1 MTLKDKRLSI
11 WVAAVIT
18 ITVAA
23 TTGPR
28 QIKAASVEEVAMMKS
43 ADRQKILVE
52 GAKKE
57 GKIMWY
63 TTLIVDQVVR
73 PVKDAFEK
81 EYPFIQIDFY
91 RGNAENLVRRM
102 LAEYQAKR
110 YDVDLIDGTV
120 SPVMVKRAT
129 SKQYPDGLLQRFYS
143 PYLAEYPAELKDAQ
157 GFWGSTNLY
166 FLTPGYNT
174 RMVKPNEL
182 PKTYDDLLNLRWK
195 GQMMWSTSRGSG
207 APIFIGNV
215 LTSMGQEAGKAYL
228 QKLKGQNIAKSTA
241 SNRQILDLTIAGE
254 FPIALHIFNHH
265 AYISKMAGAPVDW
278 YAIEPVTATIQTIG
292 LTKNTPHPYASML
305 LLDFVLSEKGQK
317 VFQQSNYLPAHP
329 KVPAKQADLKPGG
342 GRFSKALYMTPDLQ
356 FDKGNEWVDYFQ
368 NQFLK

>member
-1 MTLKDKRLSI
+1 MTIKDRGLSI
-11 WVAAVIT
+11 WVAAVVFAIM
-18 ITVAA
+18 VAA
-23 TTGPR
+23 AIAPP
-28 QIKAASVEEVAMMKS
+28 QSVAASVEDVAMMKS
-43 ADRQKILVE
+43 ADRQKILIE

-57 GKIMWY
+57 GKLMWY

-73 PVKDAFEK
+73 PVKEAFEK
-81 EYPFIQIDFY
+81 EYPFIQIEFY

-120 SPVMVKRAT
+120 SPVMVQRA
-129 SKQYPDGLLQRFYS
+129 GLLQRFYS
-143 PYLAEYPAELKDAQ
+143 PFFAEYPAELKDSQ

-174 RMVKPNEL
+174 RMVKLNEL
-182 PKTYDDLLNLRWK
+182 PKTYQDLLNPRWK

-215 LTSMGQEAGKAYL
+215 LISMGQEAGKAYL

-265 AYISKMAGAPVDW
+265 AYISKTAGAPVDW
-278 YAIEPVTATIQTIG
+278 YAIEPVTATIQTIA
-292 LTKNTPHPYASML
+292 LAKSTPHPHTAML

-317 VFQQSNYLPAHP
+317 VFQQSNYLPSHP